1 MHNIL
6 ALPRPR
12 SYGVV
17 SDEDEASLVSA
28 AQQDM
33 TAFASLYERYR
44 DRIYA
49 YLRTRTNSPDDA
61 ADLTQQVFLQAI
73 DALTQYRS
81 QRGSFTAWLFGIAR
95 NAAIDFHRRQNAVV
109 AWELLPETL
118 HPVAQGDVENGVLQ
132 QEALGQLARALRTCP
147 PGTREMLALRFAGR
161 LSIAEIATIV
171 GKSEAAVKK
180 RLTRTIRTLKEQ
192 LS

>member
-17 SDEDEASLVSA
+17 SDEDETALVSA

-44 DRIYA
+44 DHIYA
-49 YLRTRTNSPDDA
+49 YLRTRTTSPDDA

-73 DALTQYRS
+73 DALTQYRP
-81 QRGSFTAWLFGIAR
+81 QRGSFAAWLFGIAR
-95 NAAIDFHRRQNAVV
+95 NAAIDFHRRQKAVV
-109 AWELLPETL
+109 TWDLLSEML
-118 HPVAQGDVENGVLQ
+118 HPVAQDDVEHGALQ
-132 QEALGQLARALRTCP
+132 QEALGQLARALHTCP

-161 LSIAEIATIV
+161 LSSAEIAAIV

-180 RLTRTIRTLKEQ
+180 QLTRTIRTLKEQ

>member
-12 SYGVV
+12 NYGVV
-17 SDEDEASLVSA
+17 SDEDEAALVSA

-33 TAFASLYERYR
+33 TAFASLYERYQ

-49 YLRTRTNSPDDA
+49 YLRTRTTSPDDA

-73 DALTQYRS
+73 GALTQYRP
-81 QRGSFTAWLFGIAR
+81 QRGSFAAWLFGIAR
-95 NAAIDFHRRQNAVV
+95 NAAIDFHRRQKAVV
-109 AWELLPETL
+109 TWDLLPEMP

-132 QEALGQLARALRTCP
+132 QEALGQLARVLHTCP

-161 LSIAEIATIV
+161 LSSAEIAAIV

-180 RLTRTIRTLKEQ
+180 QLTRTIRTLKEQ